1 MRKSGILMH
10 ISSLPGGYGVGS
22 MGAAAYDFV
31 DFLVAAGQSCW
42 QILPLSPTGY
52 GDSPYQSFS
61 TFAGNHYLIDLDI
74 LIDEG
79 LLRAEEL
86 EGIDWGAD
94 PGRVDYGKLY
104 NERARLLK
112 LAFGRFEENEEFR
125 EFVRDNSLWLEDYAL
140 FMAIK
145 EHFHGRDWQNWS
157 VSLLMR
163 LRPVM
168 EAYREELDEAVRF
181 QYFLQYEFFRQWKAL
196 RRYANE
202 RGIRII
208 GDVPIYVPLDSAD
221 VWANPELFQLDASR
235 RPTVVAGC
243 PPDGFSADGQLW
255 GNPIYDWDKMHA
267 ERYHWWIRRMKA
279 AAKMYDVVRFDHFR
293 GFESYWAV
301 PADAK
306 TAAAGEWRKGP
317 GMNFVGAIKRALP
330 DLEIIAEDLGFV
342 TPEVKK
348 LLSDSGYPGMK
359 VMEFAFDTR
368 EPSAKDYLPHCYP
381 SNSVVYSGTHDNL
394 TLKQWFDETCEEDVQ
409 NAIGYLG
416 LNEQEGYVWG
426 VIRGAM
432 SSVSDLCIIQMQDYL
447 QIGAEGRMNHPG
459 TLTSA
464 NWTWRAK
471 EGFATA
477 ELAKKIRSLTER
489 YGRV

>member
-61 TFAGNHYLIDLDI
+61 TFAGNPYLIDLDT
-74 LIDEG
+74 LIEEG
-79 LLRAEEL
+79 LLLPGEL

-112 LAFGRFEENEEFR
+112 IAFSRFEETGEFR

-145 EHFHGRDWQNWS
+145 EHFRGRDWQNWS

-168 EAYREELDEAVRF
+168 EAYREELRESIHF
-181 QYFLQYEFFRQWKAL
+181 QYFVQYEFFRQWRAL
-196 RRYANE
+196 RSYANSK
-202 RGIRII
+202 GIRII